1 MAEITYACRWGRV
14 SQYFKHEFAQNK
26 DDEELDDIYH
36 LSSTMKFAWEP
47 FIFYKKCIVFWI
59 NTFK

>member
-14 SQYFKHEFAQNK
+14 SQCFEHEFAQNK

-36 LSSTMKFAWEP
+36 VSSTMKFAWEP
-47 FIFYKKCIVFWI
+47 FQFYKKCIVFWI